1 VTRLAE
7 LIRTADKNTLFIGDF
22 NLPGIDWT
30 TGQGRGA
37 EKLIV
42 EAAQDVFCTQMVDFS
57 THVKGNTLD
66 LVLTTIPDRISEV
79 REEGRLG
86 NSDHSSIAIEVR
98 VGGDHPQKRMQE
110 GRPDWARADWS
121 VMREKAKAWNWRDE
135 LRGTSTEEAWTSLRD
150 KVSSWVESCVPKKR
164 MRNRN
169 RPPWLSQEILREIR
183 RRKRMWTR
191 DKDKANKDEYKE
203 QDKKTRNMIRAAKKK
218 FERRLAEGGGAKQTP
233 FLRLRKDKN

>member
-1 VTRLAE
+1 
-7 LIRTADKNTLFIGDF
+7 
-22 NLPGIDWT
+22 
-30 TGQGRGA
+30 
-37 EKLIV
+37 
-42 EAAQDVFCTQMVDFS
+42 
-57 THVKGNTLD
+57 
-66 LVLTTIPDRISEV
+66 
-79 REEGRLG
+79 
-86 NSDHSSIAIEVR
+86 
-98 VGGDHPQKRMQE
+98 
-110 GRPDWARADWS
+110 
-121 VMREKAKAWNWRDE
+121 MREKAKAWNWRDE